1 MKTQAHRK
9 ILTVAAVVMLGLATT
24 GGAALARKV
33 VLAAITWAAGS
44 AAGRIWVTRLQ
55 RRRRSSI
62 PPVDTLCRRHPRHRS
77 RRQVLDQYST
87 NRRVR

>member
-9 ILTVAAVVMLGLATT
+9 ILTVAAAVMLGLATT
-24 GGAALARKV
+24 GGAALARNGGFSSGHMG
-33 VLAAITWAAGS
+33 AGS

-55 RRRRSSI
+55 GRRRSSI